1 MWHPHHPKFPFS
13 VTIISYLR
21 DSRLLVNLCFLAP
34 PLLSLTV
41 VISVK
46 YKYVYVSLHSNAQ
59 ASFPFRMKVSFM
71 RTPCH
76 TLGCLSMFVLILL
89 SLNSL
94 CWVCHILSS
103 LGLHMCPSQLKIF
116 CFHSAIMCIRVSTT
130 FSKKP
135 PLSPPHE
142 LPGLSGCT
150 LPVILLNRSLKTL

>member
-1 MWHPHHPKFPFS
+1 MELDWLFITHTHTPAPPYSSLLASNIQTSYSTSSAPMWHPHHPKFPFS

-94 CWVCHILSS
+94 C
-103 LGLHMCPSQLKIF
+103 
-116 CFHSAIMCIRVSTT
+116 
-130 FSKKP
+130 
-135 PLSPPHE
+135 
-142 LPGLSGCT
+142 
-150 LPVILLNRSLKTL
+150 

>member
-1 MWHPHHPKFPFS
+1 MAPAPAQVPILCHHHFLPTWLKTPGQPLFS
-13 VTIISYLR
+13 SPT
-21 DSRLLVNLCFLAP
+21 LA
-34 PLLSLTV
+34 LTV

-103 LGLHMCPSQLKIF
+103 LGLTC
-116 CFHSAIMCIRVSTT
+116 V
-130 FSKKP
+130 
-135 PLSPPHE
+135 
-142 LPGLSGCT
+142 
-150 LPVILLNRSLKTL
+150 LLNSKYSVFTQPSCVSGWAPPFPRSLPWALLMNFLAWVGVLSLLSCLIGA